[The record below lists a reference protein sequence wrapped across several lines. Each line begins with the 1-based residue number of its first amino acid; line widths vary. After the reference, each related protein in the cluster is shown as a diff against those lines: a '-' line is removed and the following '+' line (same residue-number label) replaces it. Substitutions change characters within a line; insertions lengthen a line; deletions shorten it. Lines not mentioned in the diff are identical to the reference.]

1 MAHIDVTPGVPGIRS
16 LFLTHPNTAR
26 PLCDFSEALLRG
38 PSPLSPA
45 ERELIASYVST
56 RNQCLFCATAH
67 SAAAAHLLG
76 GDSTLVAAVTA
87 HPESAAISPKMKAL
101 LHIAGKVAKDARTV
115 NREDVAAARAHGA
128 KDADI
133 HDTVLVA
140 AAFCMFNRYVDGL
153 AAFTPSDPKVYEEI
167 GSRLARE
174 GYLTVP
180 GVNAPD
186 QGAAPRK

>member
-1 MAHIDVTPGVPGIRS
+1 MAHIDVTPGVAGIRS
-16 LFLTHPNTAR
+16 LFLTHPHTAR

-38 PSPLSPA
+38 PSPLTPA

-56 RNQCLFCATAH
+56 RNQCVFCATAH
-67 SAAAAHLLG
+67 SATAAHLLG
-76 GDSTLVAAVTA
+76 GDSKLVAAVTS
-87 HPESAAISPKMKAL
+87 HPEAAAISPKMKAL
-101 LHIAGKVAKDARTV
+101 LHIAGKVAKDARSV
-115 NREDVAAARAHGA
+115 SPADVAAARAQGA
-128 KDADI
+128 GDGDI

-153 AAFTPSDPKVYEEI
+153 AAWTPNDPKIYDEI

-180 GVNAPD
+180 GVLRP
-186 QGAAPRK
+186 